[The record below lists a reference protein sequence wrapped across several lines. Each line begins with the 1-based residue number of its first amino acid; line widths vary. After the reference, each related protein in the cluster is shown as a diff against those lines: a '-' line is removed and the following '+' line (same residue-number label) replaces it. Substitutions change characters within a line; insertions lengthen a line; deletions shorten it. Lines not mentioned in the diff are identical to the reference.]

1 VNKFW
6 FNFVYLLVKKQKT
19 IKNLIRPLVILIIG
33 SFILP
38 NFLFSDD
45 NFVIL
50 NNRAIE
56 TIRKK
61 EGVYFYTYPETLE
74 PIDPYNDY
82 TKKYRIYKEDIIA
95 NLQKLILENR
105 EYTPAFKAK
114 CLPIWDYGLE
124 FREKQES
131 HFFLFS
137 FRCRTIKYV
146 NENIF
151 KDFTPQSLEFY
162 KIFRY
167 EIDENSAY
175 LIDKKNN

>member
-1 VNKFW
+1 
-6 FNFVYLLVKKQKT
+6 VKIQ
-19 IKNLIRPLVILIIG
+19 IIIHPLVILIVGI
-33 SFILP
+33 FILP
-38 NFLFSDD
+38 TFLFSNDKI
-45 NFVIL
+45 VIL

-56 TIRKK
+56 TVQKK

-74 PIDPYNDY
+74 FIDPYKDY
-82 TKKYRIYKEDIIA
+82 TKKYRIYKEDIIT
-95 NLQKLILENR
+95 NLQRLIIQNR
-105 EYTPAFKAK
+105 EYTPAFRAK

-124 FREKQES
+124 FRQKQES

-162 KIFRY
+162 KIFKY
-167 EIDENSAY
+167 EIDESSAY